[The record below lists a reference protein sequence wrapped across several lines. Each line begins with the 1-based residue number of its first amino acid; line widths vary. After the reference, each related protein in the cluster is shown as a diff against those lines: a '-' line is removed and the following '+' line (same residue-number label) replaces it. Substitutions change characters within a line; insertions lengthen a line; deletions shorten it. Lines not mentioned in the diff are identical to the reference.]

1 VIATARRQALEHA
14 ARLGA
19 CLALGLI
26 VLSGCAHEAAYR
38 PAPLL
43 LPPVPPAGVPT
54 RIPPLVPPANGLL
67 PGPPLIGPAVPPWAN
82 DGASYASTV
91 QWAADYYQLP
101 VTLLWA
107 VIKVESNF
115 DSDARSG
122 AGAQGLM
129 QLMPGTASDLGVRDP
144 YDPYQNIFAGAR
156 YLRLLANRFA
166 GDLQYTLAGYNAGPY
181 AVQRAGGVPPYPET
195 IEYVRKVLGYYFG
208 SVPERVAT
216 SEH

>member
-1 VIATARRQALEHA
+1 VCVFA
-14 ARLGA
+14 AGL
-19 CLALGLI
+19 CVLALA
-26 VLSGCAHEAAYR
+26 GCAHETVYR
-38 PAPLL
+38 PLPLT
-43 LPPVPPAGVPT
+43 LPSVVPLTGVPT

-67 PGPPLIGPAVPPWAN
+67 PGPPLIGPAVPEWASQ
-82 DGASYASTV
+82 GKSYASTV

-115 DSDARSG
+115 DSDARSR

-129 QLMPGTASDLGVRDP
+129 QLMPGTAAELGVRDP
-144 YDPYQNIFAGAR
+144 FDPDQNIFGGAR

-181 AVQRAGGVPPYPET
+181 AVQRAGGVPNYPET
-195 IEYVRKVLGYYFG
+195 IGYVRKVLGLYFG

-216 SEH
+216 SEP

>member
-1 VIATARRQALEHA
+1 VAPAARNRAREQG

-19 CLALGLI
+19 LLI
-26 VLSGCAHEAAYR
+26 VTLTLLGGCAREAVYR
-38 PAPLL
+38 APPLI
-43 LPPVPPAGVPT
+43 LPPLPPAGVPT
-54 RIPPLVPPANGLL
+54 RIPPLVPTPDGML
-67 PGPPLIGPAVPPWAN
+67 PGPPVIGPAVPPWASE
-82 DGASYASTV
+82 GTPYASTV

-115 DSDARSG
+115 DREAKSH

-129 QLMPGTASDLGVRDP
+129 QLMPGTAADLGVRDP
-144 YDPYQNIFAGAR
+144 FDPYQNIFGGAR

-195 IEYVRKVLGYYFG
+195 IGYIRKVLGYYFG
-208 SVPERVAT
+208 TMPEAVA
-216 SEH
+216 SAER

>member
-1 VIATARRQALEHA
+1 MSSPGAAPCAIALCALA
-14 ARLGA
+14 
-19 CLALGLI
+19 
-26 VLSGCAHEAAYR
+26 LSGCAREAVYR
-38 PAPLL
+38 AAPPLM
-43 LPPVPPAGVPT
+43 LPPAPPAGVPT
-54 RIPPLVPPANGLL
+54 RIPPLVAPVNGLL
-67 PGPPLIGPAVPPWAN
+67 PGPPAIGPAVPPWASE
-82 DGASYASTV
+82 GASYASTV

-115 DSDARSG
+115 DSDARSR

-144 YDPYQNIFAGAR
+144 FDPYQNIFGGAR

-181 AVQRAGGVPPYPET
+181 AVQRAGGVPNYPET
-195 IEYVRKVLGYYFG
+195 IGYVRKVLGYYFG
-208 SVPERVAT
+208 SVPERVAVR
-216 SEH
+216 EP